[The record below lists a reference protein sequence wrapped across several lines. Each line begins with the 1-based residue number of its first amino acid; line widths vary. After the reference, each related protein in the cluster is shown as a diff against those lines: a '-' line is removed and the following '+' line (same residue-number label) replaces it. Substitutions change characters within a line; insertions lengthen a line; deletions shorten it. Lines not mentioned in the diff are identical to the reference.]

1 MSSKQL
7 YYVFIAALVLLGFG
21 FVGVGYGAN
30 KLLSAQATKLSKLKA
45 DSQTIDD
52 QQTTLNKNK
61 KDIAKYSGLNKI
73 ALTIVPQDKDQA
85 EAVREI
91 VNLASQSG
99 ISQLSSITF
108 PASTLG
114 TALGGIAAGSSSK
127 PTQVMPVK
135 EIAGVYDLPINVSQD
150 ASTPV
155 TYSQLIS
162 FIKKLE
168 QNRRTAQVSSINIQ
182 PAADHPN
189 LVSFTLTI
197 DEFIKP

>member
-7 YYVFIAALVLLGFG
+7 YYVFIAVLVLLGLG

-30 KLLSAQATKLSKLKA
+30 KLLSTQATKLSKLKA
-45 DSQTIDD
+45 DSQIIDN
-52 QQTTLNKNK
+52 QQITLNKNK

-114 TALGGIAAGSSSK
+114 TALGGAGSSTK

-135 EIAGVYDLPINVSQD
+135 DIAGVYDLPINVSQD

-168 QNRRTAQVSSINIQ
+168 QNRRTAQVSSISIQ
-182 PAADHPN
+182 PALDHPN
-189 LVSFTLTI
+189 LVAFTLTI